1 MANCSKLASKKD
13 DGDGGGFVTNLCLLL
28 QPHGLGCQTP
38 LSMGF
43 PRQEYGSGLPF
54 TSLGEFPIQGSNAQ
68 CPTLQV
74 VSLLTEPPWKP

>member
-28 QPHGLGCQTP
+28 QPHGLGCQAP

-43 PRQEYGSGLPF
+43 PRQE
-54 TSLGEFPIQGSNAQ
+54 
-68 CPTLQV
+68 
-74 VSLLTEPPWKP
+74 